1 MSNGNA
7 LVRVTPANPFE
18 PAREAFRFEM
28 PPAAVER
35 LCDLA
40 KIPAHY
46 RPTFANSI
54 KQLFAKARRWHRIA
68 LRAVEM
74 DAVSRELGRVAREA
88 RKLQKSID
96 GLSERARM
104 TLGLY
109 ALRLD
114 QFGEAEAHE
123 TVRNQ
128 IEDLLNGGSL
138 EQASPKVDYLSWTA
152 GRLGSAAAT
161 ETWPKPQNGN
171 PALWG
176 SGNSNRSTPHLDTF
190 NGFVIELGNMVRA
203 CNSPLSFQPDAIS
216 DGLRTFLE
224 AAKPYL
230 PDGFIPDEAFDTGE
244 ETKRTGSS
252 PLNRLTSFWQRR

>member
-128 IEDLLNGGSL
+128 IEDLLNG
-138 EQASPKVDYLSWTA
+138 AALS
-152 GRLGSAAAT
+152 R
-161 ETWPKPQNGN
+161 
-171 PALWG
+171 
-176 SGNSNRSTPHLDTF
+176 
-190 NGFVIELGNMVRA
+190 RA
-203 CNSPLSFQPDAIS
+203 RKSI
-216 DGLRTFLE
+216 T
-224 AAKPYL
+224 
-230 PDGFIPDEAFDTGE
+230 
-244 ETKRTGSS
+244 
-252 PLNRLTSFWQRR
+252 